1 MPRLGAP
8 VAPTIRPAYNA
19 RERREL
25 DALAELAARTPALD
39 GSYDRA
45 RALVLE
51 GLDAVD
57 AAQRAIAERR
67 PRTR

>member
-1 MPRLGAP
+1 MAP
-8 VAPTIRPAYNA
+8 IIRPAFDA

-25 DALAELAARTPALD
+25 HVLAELAASTPQLN
-39 GSYDRA
+39 GSYARA
-45 RALVLE
+45 RDLVLE